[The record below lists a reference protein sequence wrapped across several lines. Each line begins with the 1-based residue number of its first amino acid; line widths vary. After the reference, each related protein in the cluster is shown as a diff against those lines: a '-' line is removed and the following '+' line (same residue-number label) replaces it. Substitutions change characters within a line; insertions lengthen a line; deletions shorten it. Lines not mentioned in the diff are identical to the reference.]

1 MPFTVEQRNELIR
14 AALAKFNPNVKDF
27 SHDRGLPTRPVG
39 HASGIA
45 TSISIVRSYR
55 KDHRR
60 RSQNVEPQQV
70 IETLVNAGIRRWVLM
85 GLYGY
90 VGYLSQPRATQ
101 DVDILVAADELER
114 AIAAI
119 ESRWPQLQ
127 IERFEVVVRFRD
139 PGEVSITGEMKQ
151 VIDVMLPSSD
161 CYEAILA
168 RYHRIDK
175 TTGHKV
181 PTLEA
186 ACASKFAVLVS
197 PHRDFDRKQQDAVD
211 LRNIMVPNREEID
224 KAILERLGDLV
235 YPGGGAE
242 LLEFLDLAI
251 YKKPF
256 PI

>member
-1 MPFTVEQRNELIR
+1 MFSVEQRNKLIQ
-14 AALAKFNPNVKDF
+14 AALAKFNSNVKDF
-27 SHDRGLPTRPVG
+27 SHDRGLPMRPVG

-45 TSISIVRSYR
+45 TSTSIVRSYR
-55 KDHRR
+55 KDHRNE
-60 RSQNVEPQQV
+60 SQNVEPQQV
-70 IETLVNAGIRRWVLM
+70 IDVLNDAGIGRWVLM

-90 VGYLSQPRATQ
+90 VGYLAQPRATQ
-101 DVDILVAADELER
+101 DVDILVASEELED

-119 ESRWPQLQ
+119 EARWPKLQ
-127 IERFEVVVRFRD
+127 TERLEVVVRFRD
-139 PGEVSITGEMKQ
+139 PGEIAIAGEMKQ

-161 CYEAILA
+161 CHAAILA

-175 TTGHKV
+175 TTGHRV

-211 LRNIMVPNREEID
+211 LRNIMVPNKELID
-224 KAILERLGDLV
+224 QTILERLGELV
-235 YPGGGAE
+235 YPGGGQE
-242 LLEFLDLAI
+242 ILEFFDLAI
-251 YKKPF
+251 NKRPF